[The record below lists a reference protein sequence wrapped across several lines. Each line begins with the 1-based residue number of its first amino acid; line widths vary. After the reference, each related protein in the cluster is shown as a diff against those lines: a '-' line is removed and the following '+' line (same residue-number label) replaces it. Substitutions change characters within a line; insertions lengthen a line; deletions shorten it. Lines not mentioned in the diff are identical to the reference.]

1 MSAMKAGNFVTRH
14 RAALADLNHAYAC
27 GDEGAFELALDQ
39 LFASRKSL
47 MLHDVQRLSESLLGA
62 LTRFRSDSRLAALAV
77 NEVPDAGLRLDHVLT
92 MTEEAAHR
100 TLDIIEQSAPLA
112 AATAR
117 GAAELADT
125 LDERSHREIRHF
137 LTEVRSNAEQVRR
150 NLTEVMVAQGFH
162 DLTGQVLGS
171 VRTLVGELE
180 SVLQELASIAG
191 VTLRLPAIAPRDVTA
206 QDDVD
211 ELIAGYA
218 SRSTSRPALE
228 ATGS

>member
-1 MSAMKAGNFVTRH
+1 MSAMKADNFVTRH
-14 RAALADLNHAYAC
+14 RATLAGLNHAFAS
-27 GDEGAFELALDQ
+27 GDEGAFELAMDE

-47 MLHDVQRLSESLLGA
+47 MLHDVQRMSEQLLGA
-62 LTRFRSDSRLAALAV
+62 LTRFRSGSRMAALAGS
-77 NEVPDAGLRLDHVLT
+77 EIPDARLRLDHVLT

-100 TLDIIEQSAPLA
+100 TLDIIEQSVPLA

-117 GAAELADT
+117 SAAALADT

-162 DLTGQVLGS
+162 DMTGQVLGS

-180 SVLQELASIAG
+180 SVLQELALISG
-191 VTLRLPAIAPRDVTA
+191 VTLRMPVIPPPDVTA
-206 QDDVD
+206 QADVD
-211 ELIAGYA
+211 ELIAGY
-218 SRSTSRPALE
+218 
-228 ATGS
+228 GI

>member
-1 MSAMKAGNFVTRH
+1 MKTSDFTTRH
-14 RAALADLNHAYAC
+14 RAALASLNHAYAS
-27 GDEGAFELALDQ
+27 GDEGAFEKVLDE
-39 LFASRKSL
+39 LLASRKSL
-47 MLHDVQRLSESLLGA
+47 LVRDVQRMSESLLGA
-62 LTRFRSDSRLAALAV
+62 LTRFRSDSRIAALAV
-77 NEVPDAGLRLDHVLT
+77 NESPDATQRLDHVLT

-162 DLTGQVLGS
+162 DMTGQVLGS

-180 SVLQELASIAG
+180 SVLQELAQIAG
-191 VTLRLPAIAPRDVTA
+191 VTLRLPVIAPLDVTA
-206 QDDVD
+206 QADVD
-211 ELIAGYA
+211 ELIAGY
-218 SRSTSRPALE
+218 
-228 ATGS
+228 GI

>member
-1 MSAMKAGNFVTRH
+1 MSAMKASDFVTRH

-27 GDEGAFELALDQ
+27 GDEGAFELALDE
-39 LFASRKSL
+39 LCASRKSV
-47 MLHDVQRLSESLLGA
+47 MLHDVQRMSESLLGA
-62 LTRFRSDSRLAALAV
+62 LTRFRSDSRLAALTV
-77 NEVPDAGLRLDHVLT
+77 TEVPAAGLHLDHVLT

-117 GAAELADT
+117 GAAELVDT

-162 DLTGQVLGS
+162 DLTGQVLAS

-180 SVLQELASIAG
+180 SVLQELAQISG
-191 VTLRLPAIAPRDVTA
+191 VTLRLPAITPRDVTA
-206 QDDVD
+206 QADVD
-211 ELIAGYA
+211 ELIAGY
-218 SRSTSRPALE
+218 
-228 ATGS
+228 GI